1 MNLPGG
7 MTVRYKC
14 VGCGHK
20 MDATEHARNLTT
32 EKVDMG
38 DGFEHTMTVILCDTC
53 KPIFDRLS
61 WARPQGADVL
71 TVIEQVH
78 KAHEL
83 NAQEAHDAQG

>member
-20 MDATEHARNLTT
+20 MEIDEHARNLTT

-53 KPIFDRLS
+53 KPVYDDLRKSMEGDALDTIAAMPRKDD
-61 WARPQGADVL
+61 A
-71 TVIEQVH
+71 
-78 KAHEL
+78 
-83 NAQEAHDAQG
+83 DAQG

>member
-20 MDATEHARNLTT
+20 MEIDEHARNLTT

-53 KPIFDRLS
+53 KPVYDDLRKSTEGDALDAIAAMPRKDD
-61 WARPQGADVL
+61 A
-71 TVIEQVH
+71 
-78 KAHEL
+78 
-83 NAQEAHDAQG
+83 DAQG